1 MLTVDG
7 QVFRI
12 EVPVE
17 SQNNIDVASFN
28 QVAQVLDKILQ
39 KTESMGS
46 KLDKALNTQAFSK
59 VGQQATGASQKIDK
73 FSQSME
79 KTNSQ
84 LERMTKDRHEIALEL
99 KDRAL
104 VALKNTYNTAKSLTS
119 KAFYMTVRLKDFITA
134 PLRNLWNTVINP
146 ITMAASALGLG
157 FGVTDIVS
165 TFNDFESGMSNVK
178 ALTQATNEDFSKLRQ
193 QALDLGATT
202 KFTAAQAAEGMQYLG
217 MAGWETSEILAAMPG
232 LLSLAAAGNTD
243 LGTSADIVS
252 DVMTAMGMA
261 ADQATMTADV
271 FSLATAKS
279 NTTIEQ
285 LGEAMKYAAPIAH
298 NYGMNLQEAT
308 GVLGLMANASIKGSM
323 AGTAMRSALLRM
335 ADPPAEAAEQ
345 MKKLNLQFTKS
356 DGSMKDIVT
365 IVRDCETAFGKLSQ
379 SEKLAS
385 AQMIFG
391 TEAASG
397 WLGVIDQGADV
408 LETFIRQLDDSSGA
422 AQEMADIQLDNLAG
436 DITLLQSAMDGMKVA
451 LADKLSPYAREF
463 IQSITASIPNATSS
477 LTGFIDTAIAKAG
490 EMKTAISQ
498 MTSSEEWADADFAG
512 KLGIAWDTLI
522 VDPFNK
528 WWGAGGKAQVTGIA
542 TQVGDAM
549 GGTLSGIITGAFAL
563 LGGEDVTGEG
573 LNLSPMAAAGF
584 DAGAA
589 FTTAFADAFDA
600 NEVVSKIPGAIA
612 SVFDDAAKLL
622 PGGEEATGTSWL
634 SAILVGAGASQ
645 ALEFFGSVGI
655 NVQTIADGLALCK
668 SGIDLLATLPGPVQ
682 AAGAIV
688 AGVAVGVAAYNA
700 ALEQYETNLLS
711 IGDRVN
717 EAVSAY
723 ETAGERLSSVQELLA
738 EREELTMQLD
748 IASNYSPEQIAQAKS
763 DLETLDQRASNINAA
778 LQNLAAGYDLGNIR
792 NAETIMQEI
801 AGIDGAIQALEGKRT
816 SIQSDIAMGK
826 ITKAEGEDMLAEIE
840 SQLTNLNT
848 QRNNL
853 TESFE
858 VGGLTY
864 ETFLADYKS
873 LTEELSALNE
883 ERAALTQIIEF
894 SGLSEEDKT
903 AIINRIGEID
913 AALMGLSNGLISQYD
928 LETGAIERK
937 LEALEKQAEMQR
949 EIERLQMQATIAEAE
964 KNVPKVTKVID
975 KQTGIRDDALTKGS
989 ALSDYATVIA
999 GFRNEAAMLEAEYAN
1014 AKATMSKSEFS
1025 AFQDDWGDRSWD
1037 LYNRFWAT
1045 SSTAADLG
1053 LKMEWQAPEN
1063 IRKGKAS
1070 GELSE
1075 MLTKIATEQGKL
1087 GTTAAEAQ
1095 TKIDE
1100 GNQTL
1105 IDLYSAKKRDVEL
1118 ALLEGMTFEAA
1129 AADYANMTAEQR
1141 ASFAQAVEKL
1151 REVNET
1157 SPYVDPMN
1165 QIDPTALWG
1174 MAYKSTSSAL
1184 AASSNHA
1191 ATIPDYS
1198 AYHDDT
1204 IAYLEALQRID
1215 EYHQAV
1221 ASGDTSAMR
1230 AAAEAL
1236 VNNSHADLG
1245 DGELMLN
1252 TNHIDESGQIV
1263 AETLAMYEENVKK
1276 SFANAGN
1283 YIEGFTQDQKANI
1296 EKMKADLV
1304 AGGQQYELLMQQ
1316 AEAAARAETDLT
1328 AMRETA
1334 STMVSGGTWDAES
1347 AQAMMEYYEGL
1358 QSMYGEAGIELPEL
1372 DITQLT
1378 DAATAVAEIQTALE
1392 TATAAKESIETE
1404 ASNLAQNMAA
1414 LFETVSS
1421 LTAFEQLGA
1430 TASAAAAALN
1440 AQAVQG
1446 AADFK
1451 GYQSAAQSVTNEINA
1466 WPKYVKTVHEIV
1478 TIERT
1483 QRSSSGG
1490 LKYNANGGIYDGA
1503 FLSWVAEDGPEAII
1517 PLGSKRRGR
1526 GLDLWYQAGQAL
1538 GVPGLA
1544 DGGIFSYGG
1553 DMDVGSY
1560 YDDYDDIPVSIPSPG
1575 GSGGAVDVK
1584 APITLTVTVQ
1594 GSDDPMAVVKAIR
1607 ENKNDIADLLAG
1619 TISEAVGEII
1629 ENR

>member
-146 ITMAASALGLG
+146 ISMAVGALGLG
-157 FGVTDIVS
+157 LGANEMLS
-165 TFNDFESGMSNVK
+165 TYTGFASTMSEVQ
-178 ALTQATNEDFSKLRQ
+178 ALTGATGEQFAALRNEAMR
-193 QALDLGATT
+193 LGAET
-202 KFTAAQAAEGMQYLG
+202 KFTAEQAAEGMTYLG
-217 MAGWETSEILAAMPG
+217 QAGWQTNQILAAMPG
-232 LLSLAAAGNTD
+232 LLNMAAADNMA
-243 LGTSADIVS
+243 LGTAASIVA
-252 DVMTAMGMA
+252 DVMNSFSWG
-261 ADQATMTADV
+261 ADQAGTAADI
-271 FSLATAKS
+271 FAYASAAT
-279 NTTIEQ
+279 NTNIEE
-285 LGEAMKYAAPIAH
+285 LGEAMKYAAPVA
-298 NYGMNLQEAT
+298 NQFGMSMQDTAAMI
-308 GVLGLMANASIKGSM
+308 GMMSNAGIKGSQ
-323 AGTAMRSALLRM
+323 AGTAMRSALLRL
-335 ADPPAEAAEQ
+335 ADATPEAQTWMDKMGLSFKTTGGKMKPIAQIIRETETGLAKLTAAE
-345 MKKLNLQFTKS
+345 
-356 DGSMKDIVT
+356 
-365 IVRDCETAFGKLSQ
+365 R
-379 SEKLAS
+379 LAA
-385 AQMIFG
+385 AQAIFG

-397 WLGVIDQGADV
+397 WLGVIEQGPEAFEK
-408 LETFIRQLDDSSGA
+408 LSAEIYGSKGA
-422 AQEMADIQLDNLAG
+422 AEEMANVKMDNLQG
-436 DITLLQSAMDGMKVA
+436 DITLLQSAVDGMSIA
-451 LADKLSPYAREF
+451 IMDKLNPYMREF
-463 IQSITASIPNATSS
+463 IQGITERVPGATTAI
-477 LTGFIDTAIAKAG
+477 TGFIDTAIAKAG

-498 MTSSEEWADADFAG
+498 MTSSEEWAEADFAG

-528 WWGAGGKAQVTGIA
+528 WWSAGGKTQVTGIA

-549 GGTLSGIITGAFAL
+549 GGTLSGVITGAFAL
-563 LGGEDVTGEG
+563 LGGEQVTGEG
-573 LNLSPMAAAGF
+573 LNLSPLAAAGF

-600 NEVVSKIPGAIA
+600 NAVVSKIPAA
-612 SVFDDAAKLL
+612 VSAVFNDAAKLL
-622 PGGEEATGTSWL
+622 PGGEDASGTSWL

-700 ALEQYETNLLS
+700 VLEQYETNLLS

-792 NAETIMQEI
+792 NAEAIMEEIGNIDKTIET
-801 AGIDGAIQALEGKRT
+801 LNGKRE
-816 SIQSDIAMGK
+816 SIKADIAMGK

-848 QRNNL
+848 QRSNL

-989 ALSDYATVIA
+989 ALSDYATV
-999 GFRNEAAMLEAEYAN
+999 
-1014 AKATMSKSEFS
+1014 
-1025 AFQDDWGDRSWD
+1025 
-1037 LYNRFWAT
+1037 
-1045 SSTAADLG
+1045 
-1053 LKMEWQAPEN
+1053 
-1063 IRKGKAS
+1063 
-1070 GELSE
+1070 
-1075 MLTKIATEQGKL
+1075 
-1087 GTTAAEAQ
+1087 
-1095 TKIDE
+1095 
-1100 GNQTL
+1100 
-1105 IDLYSAKKRDVEL
+1105 
-1118 ALLEGMTFEAA
+1118 
-1129 AADYANMTAEQR
+1129 
-1141 ASFAQAVEKL
+1141 
-1151 REVNET
+1151 
-1157 SPYVDPMN
+1157 
-1165 QIDPTALWG
+1165 
-1174 MAYKSTSSAL
+1174 
-1184 AASSNHA
+1184 
-1191 ATIPDYS
+1191 
-1198 AYHDDT
+1198 
-1204 IAYLEALQRID
+1204 
-1215 EYHQAV
+1215 
-1221 ASGDTSAMR
+1221 
-1230 AAAEAL
+1230 
-1236 VNNSHADLG
+1236 
-1245 DGELMLN
+1245 
-1252 TNHIDESGQIV
+1252 
-1263 AETLAMYEENVKK
+1263 
-1276 SFANAGN
+1276 
-1283 YIEGFTQDQKANI
+1283 
-1296 EKMKADLV
+1296 
-1304 AGGQQYELLMQQ
+1304 
-1316 AEAAARAETDLT
+1316 
-1328 AMRETA
+1328 
-1334 STMVSGGTWDAES
+1334 
-1347 AQAMMEYYEGL
+1347 
-1358 QSMYGEAGIELPEL
+1358 
-1372 DITQLT
+1372 
-1378 DAATAVAEIQTALE
+1378 
-1392 TATAAKESIETE
+1392 
-1404 ASNLAQNMAA
+1404 
-1414 LFETVSS
+1414 
-1421 LTAFEQLGA
+1421 
-1430 TASAAAAALN
+1430 
-1440 AQAVQG
+1440 
-1446 AADFK
+1446 
-1451 GYQSAAQSVTNEINA
+1451 
-1466 WPKYVKTVHEIV
+1466 
-1478 TIERT
+1478 
-1483 QRSSSGG
+1483 
-1490 LKYNANGGIYDGA
+1490 
-1503 FLSWVAEDGPEAII
+1503 
-1517 PLGSKRRGR
+1517 
-1526 GLDLWYQAGQAL
+1526 
-1538 GVPGLA
+1538 
-1544 DGGIFSYGG
+1544 
-1553 DMDVGSY
+1553 
-1560 YDDYDDIPVSIPSPG
+1560 
-1575 GSGGAVDVK
+1575 
-1584 APITLTVTVQ
+1584 
-1594 GSDDPMAVVKAIR
+1594 
-1607 ENKNDIADLLAG
+1607 
-1619 TISEAVGEII
+1619 
-1629 ENR
+1629 